1 MQKKILEFIKKQRV
15 CSLTTLFKNGSPHAA
30 AMHFSYNTNPLE
42 IYIQTE
48 NSSKKCE
55 ALLSG
60 TKIKGSFVIGF
71 SEDEFST
78 LQMDGDINIVI
89 DKNELEKIHKIH
101 YSKNP
106 DAEQWK
112 DDPAT
117 IFLVFIPKWWRYT
130 EYKPKF
136 MAIESK

>member
-1 MQKKILEFIKKQRV
+1 MDKKILKFLTKQRV
-15 CSLTTLFKNGSPHAA
+15 CAFTTLLKDRSPHTS
-30 AMHFSYNTNPLE
+30 AMHFSYIDNPLE

-55 ALLSG
+55 ALLDG
-60 TKIKGSFVIGF
+60 VGFKGSFVIGF
-71 SEDEFST
+71 GEEEFVT
-78 LQMDGDINIVI
+78 LQMDGDIKIITN
-89 DKNELEKIHKIH
+89 KNELENIHKIH

-106 DAEQWK
+106 DAKQWK

-117 IFLVFIPKWWRYT
+117 IFLVFKPIWWRYT